1 MSALQGDRT
10 RGRKRR
16 KMKEEE
22 ENGEVKKAGG
32 SDGREDE
39 TDRVR
44 TMERRDGG
52 EKGRGGKRK

>member
-1 MSALQGDRT
+1 
-10 RGRKRR
+10 
-16 KMKEEE
+16 MKEEE

-44 TMERRDGG
+44 TTMERRDGG